1 MASGPS
7 DPRSPRQPP
16 EDDPR
21 APEPRSPEDAAHRE
35 GEPPRPSGG
44 SGTPEEPRIRHAP
57 PGPSDDRARG
67 VPVASPWGMPPFAS
81 PTPDDHQAEEETAA
95 WPKGRRPYSS
105 PAAPQEPRAPREA
118 TPPASASSEGE
129 PSRPRRIVHPDKL
142 VATGPPRPRLPVS
155 PSTPTGSGDK
165 PSTPTGSGEQP
176 GASAATGEQP
186 GASAGSGKEPGAP
199 DPGLSERDRPTA
211 PHSRP
216 PGIRTGPPPSR
227 VEPYRM
233 PPRPE
238 PHEDKGQ
245 GVDGPPLI
253 HEHDQAPSE
262 TSAQPERARGEAS
275 AHSEGTHRQAQA
287 QAPAQP
293 EPHEHDQAPAHPER
307 ARDQAPGQPEGG
319 PGDESGQDAPVRRV
333 GRPPGGRPTRP
344 DLLVASG
351 PTPPGGAAGRHHRGP
366 APSAMRRSSP
376 VRRRRVGP
384 YLVVITLALTVA
396 AGVIAWQWWNGGQQ
410 GLRLAAG
417 AGRSGDELFVVPAA
431 GDGSNQKLND
441 LAAVGR
447 TVVAVGSD
455 TTSPVPRPLFL
466 FSPDSGAT
474 WQLADVT
481 GSTTTTVQRVVGANG
496 RWLAFGQDGTGDER
510 GLWTSTDGSTWAAV
524 EQSGLEA
531 FRKGDLIHDIARTS
545 SGFVAVGRTVL
556 QDGTPGP
563 VAWHSPDGRA
573 WTRVDSRDIGTPDK
587 VREFRTVVAR
597 ADQVVVL
604 AQPAQG
610 GGSVVMRS
618 TDGGRTWVR
627 TATQLP
633 GIAPRPG
640 TLAVLP
646 ERFVLIPTRHREPGG
661 DVHVYCSPTGAEWT
675 RCGAIGG
682 LGAQSTGVNAVVAHS
697 AGLAAVSQS
706 GLDSYTVHTSA
717 DAATW
722 TKRADLGS
730 MPGATVRGLALADS
744 GTLVVGGDQAAADV
758 DNRLVL
764 MTVKDGERPATVR
777 LADIR
782 GLTRVARETARVAAA
797 DGRFVAVGS
806 ASADAGIWT
815 STNAVDWKSVTL
827 AAPRRQ
833 QLSDLA
839 HGRKGWLAVGTTMP
853 DASSTEPL
861 LVTSADGRSWKKI
874 EGPARGDGQ
883 PYLATQSVAAG
894 EGGYVIAGEER
905 SASGTAAAALWYS
918 TDLRKFSRVA
928 KLPRDGAGV
937 RIHDVAAG
945 QGGYVAVGGSGGAER
960 ESGVVWTSADGLA
973 WKARGRL
980 LPPDATS
987 AGLRQVAWYGER
999 VVAIGT
1005 AQVSGSRKAFAAVS
1019 DDEGATWDYA
1029 WLPAERAA
1037 AVHDLAAAPQGLV
1050 AVGWHGVPGSGDS
1063 AAWTSEDGLAWHR
1076 QDLTRDRL
1084 GGEGTQWLGAV
1095 TVSGSN
1101 VVALGRSTTY
1111 NSDHLVL
1118 WTSTLSSDR

>member
-1 MASGPS
+1 M
-7 DPRSPRQPP
+7 
-16 EDDPR
+16 
-21 APEPRSPEDAAHRE
+21 
-35 GEPPRPSGG
+35 
-44 SGTPEEPRIRHAP
+44 
-57 PGPSDDRARG
+57 
-67 VPVASPWGMPPFAS
+67 
-81 PTPDDHQAEEETAA
+81 
-95 WPKGRRPYSS
+95 
-105 PAAPQEPRAPREA
+105 
-118 TPPASASSEGE
+118 
-129 PSRPRRIVHPDKL
+129 HPDKL
-142 VATGPPRPRLPVS
+142 VASGPPRPRPLVS
-155 PSTPTGSGDK
+155 PSTPPGSGDK
-165 PSTPTGSGEQP
+165 PGTSAGSGEQP
-176 GASAATGEQP
+176 GASAGSGEQP
-186 GASAGSGKEPGAP
+186 GASAGSGEQPGASAGSGEQPGTPAGSGKEPGAP

-211 PHSRP
+211 PHPRP

-245 GVDGPPLI
+245 GVHGPPLL
-253 HEHDQAPSE
+253 HEHDQAPGE

-275 AHSEGTHRQAQA
+275 AHSEGTHRQAQT
-287 QAPAQP
+287 PAQP
-293 EPHEHDQAPAHPER
+293 EPEPELHEHDQAPAHPER
-307 ARDQAPGQPEGG
+307 ARGETSAHPDGTRDQVPAHPEGVRDQVPGQPEGG
-319 PGDESGQDAPVRRV
+319 PGDEFGQDAPVRRV

-441 LAAVGR
+441 LAAVGS

-597 ADQVVVL
+597 EDQVVVL

-706 GLDSYTVHTSA
+706 GLDSYTVHTSP

-722 TKRADLGS
+722 TKRTDLGS

-861 LVTSADGRSWKKI
+861 LVASADGRSWKKI

-945 QGGYVAVGGSGGAER
+945 PGGYVAVGGSGGAER

-1063 AAWTSEDGLAWHR
+1063 AAWTSEDGLTWHR